1 MSIDARFAI
10 AIAIMAV
17 IAYGCRATGLIVG
30 THLGDR
36 PNLRRILDI
45 LPACAMGAVLG
56 PSLAAMTQ
64 VQTIAVAIST
74 LVFLVSSRFLL
85 ALAAG
90 TAVLLYESWVL
101 APIT

>member
-1 MSIDARFAI
+1 MTIDARFAI

-17 IAYGCRATGLIVG
+17 IAYGYRAVGFIIG
-30 THLGDR
+30 THLGEK
-36 PNLRRILDI
+36 PGLRRILDI

-56 PSLAAMTQ
+56 PSLATMTQ
-64 VQTIAVAIST
+64 GQAIAVSVST

-85 ALAAG
+85 ATAAG
-90 TAVLLYESWVL
+90 TAVLLYESWLL